1 MTHLRR
7 NINIGNRSHSPQIIV
22 HKCIE
27 FNHKKQGFKYFSTN
41 NNLANHLNSKY
52 FEPTMWSESRD
63 QHA

>member
-7 NINIGNRSHSPQIIV
+7 NINIGNRTHSPQIIV

-41 NNLANHLNSKY
+41 NNLANHLNSK
-52 FEPTMWSESRD
+52 
-63 QHA
+63 